1 MDARV
6 KPGHDKSRTAVLT
19 RDHLDRRRYG
29 LIKSF
34 ARSTVAFGVA

>member
-6 KPGHDKSRTAVLT
+6 KPGHDEWRGSLSPV
-19 RDHLDRRRYG
+19 HLDRLHYG